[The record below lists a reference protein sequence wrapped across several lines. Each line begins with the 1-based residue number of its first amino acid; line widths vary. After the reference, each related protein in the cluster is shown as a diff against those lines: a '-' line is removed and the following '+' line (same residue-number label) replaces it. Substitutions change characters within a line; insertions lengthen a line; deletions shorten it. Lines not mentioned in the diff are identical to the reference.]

1 MTSFFFHKFTLTV
14 ELLAFHVIKTIVL
27 KCPNQVE
34 EAVTIAELLGVE
46 EIQPGEDFESFA
58 EKLKEDTGVD
68 VSEMVTVAEKQ
79 VEQEVATGRFSNI

>member
-1 MTSFFFHKFTLTV
+1 M
-14 ELLAFHVIKTIVL
+14 
-27 KCPNQVE
+27 
-34 EAVTIAELLGVE
+34 LGVE